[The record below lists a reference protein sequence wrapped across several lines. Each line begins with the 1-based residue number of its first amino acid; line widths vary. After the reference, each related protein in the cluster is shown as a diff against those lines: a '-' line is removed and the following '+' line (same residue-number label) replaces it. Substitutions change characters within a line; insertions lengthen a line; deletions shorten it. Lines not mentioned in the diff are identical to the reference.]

1 MKHSAC
7 RASAA
12 ALDII
17 YGATV
22 VACGLVGTIASA
34 GVNEFTPLGPEGG
47 QVTEVE
53 FAGTSIDV
61 VYLAGPLGFYR
72 STDGGES
79 WQLTKRQRVDD
90 IAVDPVEPDRVYF
103 VDGDK
108 ILRSQDGGLTFA
120 ATYPANRQGQ
130 LTRIECGADGV
141 VYAPD
146 GAKMYRSDDRGQT
159 WRPLGSFPGIVDS
172 TTTFMTR
179 VAVDPADSRVVYV
192 SLYDHGLFVSRD
204 AGTTWQSLSAEPALV
219 HTFDIEVDRSNP
231 LRLWAATNTGIYR
244 SNTGGADWTRI
255 FDSTAY
261 HVEID
266 SVDSQLLY
274 AVPVGNTV
282 MRTTD
287 GGANW
292 SALPQNFGNSIGAT
306 GVALHASIPGRMI
319 AHADGV
325 WLSQDGGTH
334 WLRGNAGY
342 VGSFVNRIVPAIGTS
357 GLHIAAGPSGIH
369 RLDSDRRIRA
379 IDNDR
384 LRAVASPPSTL
395 WVSDLIA
402 TRAGAT
408 GSQDTLVTIFDSR
421 EIARSVD
428 GGTQWT
434 RVTRPAIT
442 ALPSSLAM
450 SPGAAAI
457 LYAGTTEGVFSS
469 ADLGDTWTPR
479 NAGLP
484 AHIDVRRLLGTSDP
498 QVLYA
503 AATPLGGTS
512 TDSTLFKTTD
522 GAQSWTVTAA
532 PAGSFP
538 LDAHPNDPQTL
549 YVTHEQDLLRTIDG
563 GATWTRLNADIDRG
577 PYNDVAFEPRD
588 ANVLYAS
595 MLTRVLRSTDGG
607 STWERLPSTPN
618 SDTYAI
624 VADPFVEHSVLVGS
638 TRTGLMELSMQPDLK
653 LTMSGPTAMTA
664 NTSGTFTL
672 QLSSAGPTSA
682 RNVRIT
688 AQLPAGAT
696 SISASTATG
705 SCSVSAQQVVC
716 TMGDFKADATASIT
730 INATTAAVGPFA
742 VQASVAATEAD
753 VDTANNSATAQATV
767 NAASTSGSGGGG
779 GGGGGAISMLLLA
792 LAGLR
797 VIRPAASKRA
807 VELHVGQGDPKMIE
821 QKLVRR

>member
-7 RASAA
+7 RVNAA

-22 VACGLVGTIASA
+22 VACGLAGTIASA

-47 QVTEVE
+47 QITEVE
-53 FAGTSIDV
+53 FAGASSDV
-61 VYLAGPLGFYR
+61 VYLAGPLGFHR

-90 IAVDPVEPDRVYF
+90 IAVDPADPERVYF
-103 VDGDK
+103 VDGDE

-120 ATYPANRQGQ
+120 TTYPANRQGSV
-130 LTRIECGADGV
+130 TRIECGADGV

-146 GAKMYRSDDRGQT
+146 GAKMYRSDDHGQT
-159 WRPLGSFPGIVDS
+159 WRALGSFPGIVDA
-172 TTTFMTR
+172 TTTFVTR

-192 SLYDHGLFVSRD
+192 SLYDHGVFVSRD
-204 AGTTWQSLSAEPALV
+204 AGATWQSLSAEPVFV
-219 HTFDIEVDRSNP
+219 HTIDIEVDRSNP

-244 SNTGGADWTRI
+244 SNTGGADWIRT
-255 FDSTAY
+255 FDGGAY

-274 AVPVGNTV
+274 AVPVGTSV
-282 MRTTD
+282 IRTTD

-292 SALPQNFGNSIGAT
+292 STLPQNFGNSLGAARI
-306 GVALHASIPGRMI
+306 ALHPSISGRMI
-319 AHADGV
+319 ANSDGV
-325 WLSQDGGTH
+325 WLSQDGGAH
-334 WLRGNAGY
+334 WLRGNTGY

-357 GLHIAAGPSGIH
+357 GLHVAAGPSGIH
-369 RLDSDRRIRA
+369 RLDSDRTVRA
-379 IDNDR
+379 VDNDR
-384 LRAVASPPSTL
+384 LRAAAAIPTTL

-408 GSQDTLVTIFDSR
+408 GSLDTLVTIFNAR

-434 RVTRPAIT
+434 RGTRPGIV
-442 ALPSSLAM
+442 ALPNSLAM
-450 SPGAAAI
+450 SSGAGAI
-457 LYAGTTEGVFSS
+457 LYVGTTEGVFSS
-469 ADLGDTWTPR
+469 ADLGDTWTAR
-479 NAGLP
+479 NAGLT
-484 AHIDVRRLLGTSDP
+484 AYTDVRRLLGTSDP
-498 QVLYA
+498 QVLYVA
-503 AATPLGGTS
+503 GTPFGSTS
-512 TDSTLFKTTD
+512 KDSILFKTTD
-522 GAQSWTVTAA
+522 GAHSWTATAA
-532 PAGSFP
+532 PAGAFP

-549 YVTHEQDLLRTIDG
+549 YVTHEQDLLRTTDG
-563 GATWTRLNADIDRG
+563 GATWTRLNADSDRG
-577 PYNDVAFEPRD
+577 SYNDVAFDPRD
-588 ANVLYAS
+588 AKVLYAS
-595 MLTRVLRSTDGG
+595 MTTRVLRSIDGG
-607 STWERLPSTPN
+607 STWERLPATPT

-624 VADPFVEHSVLVGS
+624 VADPFAEHSVLVG
-638 TRTGLMELSMQPDLK
+638 TERTGLMELSMQPDLK

-664 NTSGTFTL
+664 NASGTFTL

-682 RNVRIT
+682 RNVRVT

-696 SISASTATG
+696 NISASTATG
-705 SCSVSAQQVVC
+705 ACSVSAQQVVC
-716 TMGDFKADATASIT
+716 TMGDFKAEATASIT
-730 INATTAAVGPFA
+730 LNATTAAVGPFA
-742 VQASVAATEAD
+742 VQASVVATEAD

-767 NAASTSGSGGGG
+767 SAGSTSGSGGGGGG

-797 VIRPAASKRA
+797 LIRPVTAKF
-807 VELHVGQGDPKMIE
+807 VT
-821 QKLVRR
+821 